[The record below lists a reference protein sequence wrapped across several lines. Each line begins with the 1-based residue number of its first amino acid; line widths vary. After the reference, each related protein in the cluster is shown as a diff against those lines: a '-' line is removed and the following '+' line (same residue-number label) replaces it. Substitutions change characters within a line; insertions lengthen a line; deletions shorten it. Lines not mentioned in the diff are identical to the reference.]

1 MSSCSLQAAGG
12 RCSTL
17 HLRPQKPP
25 QVSEQHPSACA
36 RRRPEAMQHA
46 HVPYLPAA
54 AAQSPAVRPAAAH
67 ASPEGAAN
75 NAVPA
80 RFSTRLEHMD
90 TVRLHPRTLDTAKF
104 AELDL
109 AECELCS
116 HCAGMDPDDEPER
129 CWQVTG

>member
-1 MSSCSLQAAGG
+1 MTE
-12 RCSTL
+12 RD
-17 HLRPQKPP
+17 
-25 QVSEQHPSACA
+25 
-36 RRRPEAMQHA
+36 RRRHA
-46 HVPYLPAA
+46 RQARAWAANGNVFIYFIAGAKVRNPA

-67 ASPEGAAN
+67 ASTEGAAN

-109 AECELCS
+109 AERELCS